1 MRDSLKDIPYPIINV
16 QSTQDALVRP
26 LHTDPYVQR
35 RDGEVKSIHRCLQSH
50 FENPS
55 ARKTCLVWVNSGHE
69 VFQEKRNQALQL
81 IEQLVIGYHEN
92 EDVAFM
98 PAMSVDREAAVEMSE
113 TMKDR

>member
-1 MRDSLKDIPYPIINV
+1 M
-16 QSTQDALVRP
+16 
-26 LHTDPYVQR
+26 
-35 RDGEVKSIHRCLQSH
+35 
-50 FENPS
+50 
-55 ARKTCLVWVNSGHE
+55 
-69 VFQEKRNQALQL
+69 QL